1 MDDDYVEFL
10 ALSSEMLYV
19 EVITKFFVCVY
30 EALWT
35 RAGID
40 QPGGATPGKMCLGLR
55 VLHVDA
61 VVPLPSAAVG
71 DGDAGV
77 GPAGGVPGVGIF
89 AAVQQHLR
97 QPPLRA
103 LVYPAQDMGFQR
115 AMVRALAKNVL
126 MTLMFPLCF
135 IMLFYRNNRTSYD
148 VGTRTI
154 VVQSPHGAVPQLRR
168 L

>member
-1 MDDDYVEFL
+1 MDDDYIEFL

-19 EVITKFFVCVY
+19 EVVTKFFVCVY

-35 RAGID
+35 RGGID
-40 QPGGATPGKMCLGLR
+40 QPGGATPGKFAMGLR
-55 VLHVDA
+55 VLYVEA
-61 VVPLPSAAVG
+61 VVPLPPLNPAAA
-71 DGDAGV
+71 DANA
-77 GPAGGVPGVGIF
+77 AGGGLGAI
-89 AAVQQHLR
+89 QQLR
-97 QPPLRA
+97 QAPLRA
-103 LVYPAQDMGFQR
+103 LVYPAQNMGFQR

-148 VGTRTI
+148 VATRTI
-154 VVQSPHGAVPQLRR
+154 VVESAGASGPVLRR